1 MSKLFRKEQ
10 QAHTSPSMGEVDSSA
25 AKKRVGV
32 LSFHTFPRKSG
43 GTPKAVSNVRFARI
57 SVDTTT
63 GSVIDAPRHSI
74 GTGERTMRTMLCMAA
89 LGAML
94 AVAGTAQAQVKSKV
108 IDTNSLVVKPV
119 DTTTNLV
126 GRTFQ
131 YFSRVTADAI
141 DNSQIIRTVNNLFG
155 NNKTPATQSGISPL
169 PDPSRYPSNY
179 YNSPIKPVMPKYQ
192 TLPNK

>member
-1 MSKLFRKEQ
+1 
-10 QAHTSPSMGEVDSSA
+10 
-25 AKKRVGV
+25 
-32 LSFHTFPRKSG
+32 
-43 GTPKAVSNVRFARI
+43 
-57 SVDTTT
+57 
-63 GSVIDAPRHSI
+63 
-74 GTGERTMRTMLCMAA
+74 MRTMLCVAA
-89 LGAML
+89 LAGVL
-94 AVAGTAQAQVKSKV
+94 ALAGSVQAQIKSKV

-131 YFSRVTADAI
+131 YVSRVTADAI

-155 NNKTPATQSGISPL
+155 LNKPGAPVQNGLSPL

-192 TLPNK
+192 QLPGK